1 MFNTLKV
8 ALNLAEIYENCQ
20 SALNGALHEFLDAQN
35 AMTPRELRRFNLRAT
50 EIANQSF
57 SDTISKL
64 RSAVEEIEREE
75 RLRAYTDAQV
85 KPPHII
91 LTDSDIAETEKMI
104 RQIFI
109 NSVLSGL
116 RLAKSLM
123 AQHNML
129 VSSGVHPENARVRVR
144 ERNRGKILDTYSM
157 RKNGSKVK
165 AGWSVYLMLAQ
176 AMNFVRHTSYMKQAA
191 SIGFTHFEIVQ
202 PGHARDGIQFT
213 VETYPEKELH
223 PQCQASI
230 RIVLEV

>member
-1 MFNTLKV
+1 MFNTLGV
-8 ALNLAEIYENCQ
+8 ALDLATIYENCQ
-20 SALNGALHEFLDAQN
+20 TALNGVLHDFLDAQN
-35 AMTPRELRRFNLRAT
+35 AMTPKELKRFNLRAT

-57 SDTISKL
+57 TDTVQKL
-64 RSAVEEIEREE
+64 RYAVEQIEREE
-75 RLRAYTDAQV
+75 RLRAYTDAQM
-85 KPPHII
+85 KHPHIV
-91 LTDSDIAETEKMI
+91 LTDSDITETEKMI
-104 RQIFI
+104 RQLFI

-129 VSSGVHPENARVRVR
+129 VSSGVNPENARVRIR
-144 ERNRGKILDTYSM
+144 ERNRGKILDIYSP
-157 RKNGSKVK
+157 RKNGAKVK
-165 AGWSVYLMLAQ
+165 AGWAVYLMLAQ

-202 PGHARDGIQFT
+202 PGHARDGIKFT